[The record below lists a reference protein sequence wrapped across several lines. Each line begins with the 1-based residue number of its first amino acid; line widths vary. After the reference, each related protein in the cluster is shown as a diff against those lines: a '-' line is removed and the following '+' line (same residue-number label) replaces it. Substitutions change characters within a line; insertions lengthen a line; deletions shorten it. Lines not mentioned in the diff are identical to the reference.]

1 MTETDIRVGDRR
13 TEYVFFGHDQG
24 RVRKVGTV
32 VSVDAFTYTVEFTFP
47 TRDWQRRSFRESYI
61 LPRPW
66 LHAALMDADR
76 PKKKTG
82 PKEGFRRYK

>member
-1 MTETDIRVGDRR
+1 MTDKGIKVGDKR

-32 VSVDAFTYTVEFTFP
+32 VGISTYTYTVEFTYP
-47 TRDWQRRSFRESYI
+47 DRAWQRRSFRESYI

-66 LHAALMDADR
+66 LHASLMDKDK
-76 PKKKTG
+76 PPTG
-82 PKEGFRRYK
+82 HAGWHK